1 MSFLLLPI
9 RRPTAVAMFFL
20 GILLLGGIAW
30 QRMPVELFPAL
41 EGSRVYVTFN
51 RPGSEPEV
59 VEREILLPLEARVS
73 ALADVAETLGE
84 VRGSGGRYEVL
95 FDPDVPI
102 KVRELEIQR
111 IVAALQREQPRDT
124 WINVSSSGTEV
135 LSSLA
140 MTIHV
145 LGGDSTDR
153 NALHDMTEELIA
165 PRFAAIS
172 GVSQALVNGGAGR
185 QVTIA
190 VDNDRA
196 AAAGV
201 TNEAVTAAVRRNAGR
216 LQFVGGVESEA
227 GRVNVML
234 DGRPRDILALGEI
247 RVQEDR
253 PTRLRHVSDVDFGTS
268 REENI
273 FRVNGQP
280 AVGLIL
286 FQEDG
291 ANLVRLG
298 RTLRER
304 VRTVGE
310 ELSAQ
315 GIELVI
321 GQDASEQV
329 EEQIGRLGRLGASG
343 FVIALIV
350 LFFFLKQWRA
360 VAVVGLA
367 VPVSLLAAL
376 ALLFISG
383 QSLNLV
389 SLFGLA
395 LAIGLVVDNSVV
407 VFEAITRQL
416 ERGAPIEDAVGTGL
430 RRTVRAIVAASA
442 TTAVVFL
449 PLQLVDFED
458 QMVTQLVKVVTLAIL
473 IPLGASL
480 LVAVGLVPLLAH
492 RLAAPAARR
501 RLAESKARRAE
512 RGGLIPPDQLRILF
526 TGVVKRALRHPPAW
540 ISGTF
545 AAILVTLVIA
555 LNWVS
560 SNSSNEDPDN
570 VDQLQ
575 FATRF
580 AKASGSLAKSSN
592 AMLRLERVALDLPAV
607 ESVETQINE
616 DGGSLTVRLIDRDDR
631 PTDFRAQDIR
641 SAVNKAGKKI
651 EGLQILRPGE
661 EQRGTGKGGGGGGG
675 VFGGG
680 ADEIVMSGPESATLG
695 RLAGSVRA
703 QLESMPQVS
712 KAWSSA
718 RPGLDEFWVEP
729 VHRAFESLGLTFD
742 QVLPSLKL
750 AGREGERLQ
759 TGFLQANGRELP
771 LVVERMGARSDS
783 AATME
788 LQNMRMQTPAGVV
801 PVAMLAS
808 MRQMPPPPT
817 IVHHNG
823 RRELSVFY
831 RLEWGIPQSGPTRLA
846 IDDQIKSAVRAVPRP
861 RGYTIETKPRDQS
874 STQFRQVIIPVI
886 LLLFLVL
893 AMTFESLALPLLVLI
908 ALPLTL
914 LGATWALAFA
924 GLPFDMMAMLGAVA
938 LIGLTVNPAILLVD
952 RMQQLLRGARW
963 SAGAAALA
971 AVRERTRPVMMTTAT
986 TLAGLWPLAIST
998 GREHEIWPPFATIV
1012 MGGLVTSSLLTL
1024 FMMPVGFILLRKL
1037 DVIFMRVGPWLGLAW
1052 FGSTAAVMAAL
1063 ILTGTIES
1071 LGWQVTL
1078 TLLTGGTLL
1087 AAIVIV
1093 FRPKELPA
1101 PNIAD
1106 GPPQLEVSHL
1116 HKIYGEPGPVQTAL
1130 LAQGNYARKVL
1141 AAGARAF
1148 VPSDARERLVPLGL
1162 AAGGIGYVAYIVNSA
1177 FWTLVFTMVATL
1189 LVVRLGLEVRKLR
1202 GFATEL
1208 GQVQPGGPENVFAL
1222 LGPWLALALLAAI
1235 TTVSP
1240 VLGGAELDVG
1250 RVIFLTLA
1258 AIVVFAIQML
1268 RLSARQ
1274 QAVGRLTA
1282 RAMRGS
1288 LRPVRNIWRGFAARW
1303 FGFDLPVAP
1312 IASLNGVSFRVA
1324 RGMVGILGPNG
1335 AGKTTLLR
1343 QLAGVLNPSRGV
1355 IKYGGVRL
1363 PLIQRF
1369 LARWVGYLPQ
1379 DAGIPANM
1387 TARQYL
1393 TWFAA
1398 LYDIRPAERDERV
1411 TSLLEEVGL
1420 AEKTDAPIGSLSGGM
1435 RQRVAVARTLL
1446 RLPPVIIVD
1455 EPTVGLDPRER
1466 IRFRNLLS
1474 RLARDRIVLF
1484 STHVVEDV
1492 AVACDRVLVIAKG
1505 ELRFDG
1511 ETGNLASEATGC
1523 VWEVRTAADVE
1534 PELPPNSIHLEEKPA
1549 ADGSIVHRILST
1561 GAPLGGKA
1569 AEPTLEDGYMW
1580 LLASTGE
1587 DVSAALDEPES
1598 S

>member
-9 RRPTAVAMFFL
+9 HRPTAVAMFFL
-20 GILLLGGIAW
+20 GVLLLGGIAW

-41 EGSRVYVTFN
+41 EGSRVYVNFS

-73 ALADVAETLGE
+73 ALAGINETLGE

-95 FDPDVPI
+95 FEPGTPV

-111 IVAALQREQPRDT
+111 IVAALQRDQPRDT
-124 WINVSSSGTEV
+124 WINVSSSGTQL

-140 MTIHV
+140 MSIHV
-145 LGGDSTDR
+145 LGGESTDR
-153 NALHDMTEELIA
+153 NALHDMTQELIA

-172 GVSQALVNGGAGR
+172 GVSQALVSGGAGR

-190 VDNDRA
+190 VDSDRA

-216 LQFVGGVESEA
+216 LQFVGGVETEA
-227 GRVNVML
+227 GRINVML
-234 DGRPRDILALGEI
+234 DGRPRDIRALGEI
-247 RVQEDR
+247 RVQRDR
-253 PTRLRHVSDVDFGTS
+253 PARLRHVSDVDFGTA
-268 REENI
+268 REESM
-273 FRVNGQP
+273 FRVNGQA
-280 AVGLIL
+280 AVGLVL

-304 VRTVGE
+304 VGTVSN

-315 GIELVI
+315 GIQLII

-343 FVIALIV
+343 FVIALVV

-367 VPVSLLAAL
+367 VPVSLFAAL

-416 ERGAPIEDAVGTGL
+416 ERGAPIEDAVATGL

-458 QMVTQLVKVVTLAIL
+458 QMVTQLVRVVTLAIL

-501 RLAESKARRAE
+501 RLADNRARRQA

-540 ISGTF
+540 ITGTL
-545 AAILVTLVIA
+545 AAVLVTLVIA

-560 SNSSNEDPDN
+560 SNSSSNDPDN

-580 AKASGSLAKSSN
+580 ATTSGSLAKSSH
-592 AMLRLERVALDLPAV
+592 AMLRLERVALDLPSV
-607 ESVETQINE
+607 ESVETRIDE
-616 DGGSLTVRLIDRDDR
+616 DGGSLTVHLIDRDDR
-631 PTDFRAQDIR
+631 PADFRAQDIR
-641 SAVNKAGKKI
+641 NAVNKAGKKI
-651 EGLQILRPGE
+651 GGLQILRPGE
-661 EQRGTGKGGGGGGG
+661 EERGTGKAGGGGQM
-675 VFGGG
+675 FGGG
-680 ADEIVMSGPESATLG
+680 ADEIVMSGPDSATLE
-695 RLAGSVRA
+695 RLAASVRA

-718 RPGLDEFWVEP
+718 RPGLEEFWVEP
-729 VHRAFESLGLTFD
+729 VHRAFESLGLAFD
-742 QVLPSLKL
+742 QVLPSLRI

-759 TGFLQANGRELP
+759 TGFVQANGRELP
-771 LVVERMGARSDS
+771 LVVERLGARSDS

-788 LQNMRMQTPAGVV
+788 LQSMRMQTEAGVV

-831 RLEWGIPQSGPTRLA
+831 RMEWGIPQSGPTRLA
-846 IDDQIKSAVRAVPRP
+846 IDDQIREAVRAVPRP
-861 RGYTIETKPRDQS
+861 PGYTIETKARDES

-893 AMTFESLALPLLVLI
+893 AMTFESLALPLLVLV

-952 RMQQLLRGARW
+952 RMQQLVRGAHW

-986 TLAGLWPLAIST
+986 TLAGLWPLAIAT
-998 GREHEIWPPFATIV
+998 GRENEIWPPFATIV
-1012 MGGLVTSSLLTL
+1012 MGGLVTSSILTL

-1052 FGSTAAVMAAL
+1052 FGSTAAIMAGL
-1063 ILTGTIES
+1063 IVSGTIQS

-1078 TLLTGGTLL
+1078 TALTGGLLL
-1087 AAIVIV
+1087 AAVVLV
-1093 FRPKELPA
+1093 FRPREMPA
-1101 PNIAD
+1101 PD
-1106 GPPQLEVSHL
+1106 VSSGPPRLEVSHL
-1116 HKIYGEPGPVQTAL
+1116 HKIYGEPSPIQSAL
-1130 LAQGNYARKVL
+1130 LAQGRYARKVV
-1141 AAGARAF
+1141 AAGATAF
-1148 VPSDARERLVPLGL
+1148 GPADARERLIPLFL
-1162 AAGGIGYVAYIVNSA
+1162 ATAGIGYLAYMVSSG
-1177 FWTLVFTMVATL
+1177 FWTLVFLLIATL
-1189 LVVRLGLEVRKLR
+1189 LTVRFGLEVRKLR
-1202 GFATEL
+1202 GYATAL
-1208 GQVQPGGPENVFAL
+1208 GQVQPGGPENIFAFVA
-1222 LGPWLALALLAAI
+1222 PWLSLALFAWI
-1235 TTVSP
+1235 TTVAP
-1240 VLGGAELDVG
+1240 AIGGDGVNGGQAV
-1250 RVIFLTLA
+1250 FLTLA
-1258 AIVVFAIQML
+1258 AVVVLAIQML
-1268 RLSARQ
+1268 RDSARR
-1274 QAVGRLTA
+1274 QADGRLSA

-1288 LRPVRNIWRGFAARW
+1288 LRPVRNVWRSFAARW
-1303 FGFDLPVAP
+1303 FGLDLPVSPVA
-1312 IASLNGVSFRVA
+1312 ALNGLSFTVT

-1335 AGKTTLLR
+1335 AGKTTLIR

-1379 DAGIPANM
+1379 DAGIPGNM

-1398 LYDIRPAERDERV
+1398 LYDIRPAERAERV
-1411 TSLLEEVGL
+1411 SSLLNDVGL
-1420 AEKTDAPIGSLSGGM
+1420 SDKMDATIGSLSGGM

-1492 AVACDRVLVIAKG
+1492 AVACDRVLVIARG

-1511 ETGNLASEATGC
+1511 DTGDLANEAAGC
-1523 VWEVRTAADVE
+1523 VWELRAPAHVE
-1534 PELPPNSIHLEEKPA
+1534 PELPTGSIHLEEKPA
-1549 ADGSIVHRILST
+1549 ADGSIVHRILSAGAPT
-1561 GAPLGGKA
+1561 GATA
-1569 AEPTLEDGYMW
+1569 TDPTLEDGYMW
-1580 LLASTGE
+1580 LLARTGE
-1587 DVSAALDEPES
+1587 DVNAAQDAQEPA
-1598 S
+1598 